1 MQKWL
6 KSKKNIALLLTG
18 FCLAE
23 ASKNTWVLCNFS
35 SNGGKA
41 YGVGEEVAGGNL
53 IMFFLRP
60 YFAHNECVCYVRVY
74 GAVVT

>member
-1 MQKWL
+1 M
-6 KSKKNIALLLTG
+6 
-18 FCLAE
+18 
-23 ASKNTWVLCNFS
+23 LCNFS

>member
-1 MQKWL
+1 M
-6 KSKKNIALLLTG
+6 
-18 FCLAE
+18 
-23 ASKNTWVLCNFS
+23 LCNFS

-60 YFAHNECVCYVRVY
+60 YFAHNECVLCEGLWSGGNLR
-74 GAVVT
+74 

>member
-1 MQKWL
+1 MKDF
-6 KSKKNIALLLTG
+6 KN
-18 FCLAE
+18 
-23 ASKNTWVLCNFS
+23 KNTWVLCNFS

-60 YFAHNECVCYVRVY
+60 YFAHNECVLCEGLWSGGNLR
-74 GAVVT
+74 